1 MLLRYN
7 LTQNKSLRL
16 FAAQFFCL
24 TLPNGVLYKK
34 MDRGCFVIGLLFNG
48 HGTKKES

>member
-1 MLLRYN
+1 MLLSYN

-24 TLPNGVLYKK
+24 TLPNVVLYKK
-34 MDRGCFVIGLLFNG
+34 MDRSCFVICLLFNG
-48 HGTKKES
+48 HGTKEEG